1 MIYCDYA
8 ATTPVDLRV
17 AHVLNRYLTKEGI
30 FGNPSS
36 VSHAF
41 GRAAKQAVEV
51 ARAQVAELIGASPEE
66 IVWTSGAT
74 ESNNLA
80 LLGSARFYTRRGKHI
95 VTVKTEHK
103 SVLDVCGLLER
114 EGFSVTYLDVNQ
126 DGLIDINALQASLR
140 DDTVLISVM
149 LVNNETGVIQDVETI
164 GKITRKQGIFF
175 HVDGAQ
181 AVGKIPVNVKAMHI
195 DLLSMSAHKVYGPKG
210 VGALYMSRSPKI
222 RLQPLQVGGGQERG
236 LRSGTLPTHQIAAI
250 GEAFAIAG
258 REMAKDHARLQAL
271 RKILFEGLMAI
282 GEVYPNG
289 NQLQCVPGILSVSI
303 NFVDSEA
310 LLSVL
315 TDIAVSSGS
324 ACATESME
332 PSYVLKAM
340 GAKEV
345 LSRSA
350 IRFSMGRFT
359 TADEIA
365 YIIRHVSDGVKQLRA
380 LR

>member
-8 ATTPVDLRV
+8 ATTPVDPRV
-17 AHVLNRYLTKEGI
+17 ADVLNRYLTKDGL

-41 GRAAKQAVEV
+41 GRAARQAVEV
-51 ARAQVAELIGASPEE
+51 ARAQVAQLISASPEE
-66 IVWTSGAT
+66 ILWTSGAT

-103 SVLDVCGLLER
+103 SVLDVCSLLER
-114 EGFSVTYLDVNQ
+114 EGFSVTYLDVDQ
-126 DGLIDINALQASLR
+126 DGLIDINTLQASLR
-140 DDTVLISVM
+140 DDTVLVSVM
-149 LVNNETGVIQDVETI
+149 LVNNETGVIQDVEAI
-164 GKITRKQGIFF
+164 GKITRERGIFF

-181 AVGKIPVNVKAMHI
+181 AIGKIPVDVKAMHI

-210 VGALYMSRSPKI
+210 VGALYVSRSPKI

-236 LRSGTLPTHQIAAI
+236 LRSGTLPTHQIAAQ
-250 GEAFAIAG
+250 GEAFAIAE
-258 REMAKDHARLQAL
+258 RDMAKDHKHLQVL
-271 RKILFEGLMAI
+271 RDTLFKGLMSI
-282 GEVYPNG
+282 GEVYANG
-289 NQLQCVPGILSVSI
+289 SQIGCVPGILNVSF

-310 LLSVL
+310 LLTAL

-350 IRFSMGRFT
+350 IRFSIGRFT
-359 TADEIA
+359 TMDEIV
-365 YIIRHVSDGVKQLRA
+365 YIIQHVSDAVKWLRA
-380 LR
+380 LK